1 MQRTRPGPAGKHENG
16 HNGDWEPKH
25 GQYADN
31 RDRENLCRYV
41 VVSMMALDIVFL
53 AVAPIDRDPKSFVFK
68 FAIDP
73 FLDLVRKLIGRGRC
87 RRNRG
92 RSGNSGSSR
101 CRERGRR
108 SRRFRRSGRCL
119 CVDGQHQAKNSGT
132 AKNKCFHS
140 FHLLMRCRLSGK
152 WIQKSFT
159 LLGQRWR
166 FAKARPEPD
175 LRYLSNAMAV
185 FSATNAKYA
194 TISHGANF
202 AVCGDR
208 ASW

>member
-1 MQRTRPGPAGKHENG
+1 
-16 HNGDWEPKH
+16 
-25 GQYADN
+25 
-31 RDRENLCRYV
+31 
-41 VVSMMALDIVFL
+41 MALDIVFL

-140 FHLLMRCRLSGK
+140 FHLLMRCREK
-152 WIQKSFT
+152 RVRIQKNEAGDLHFGGACAVMPQIWDAT
-159 LLGQRWR
+159 
-166 FAKARPEPD
+166 ARVPP
-175 LRYLSNAMAV
+175 RGKPPGKRPVMSNATRT
-185 FSATNAKYA
+185 FGIT
-194 TISHGANF
+194 G
-202 AVCGDR
+202 
-208 ASW
+208 